1 MLNDDEQLKKMFS
14 QNSIEYKVVKNNDIY
29 LTSGKNECWISG
41 PCIAIAEK
49 EWSSM
54 KNDWFKLS

>member
-1 MLNDDEQLKKMFS
+1 MFS